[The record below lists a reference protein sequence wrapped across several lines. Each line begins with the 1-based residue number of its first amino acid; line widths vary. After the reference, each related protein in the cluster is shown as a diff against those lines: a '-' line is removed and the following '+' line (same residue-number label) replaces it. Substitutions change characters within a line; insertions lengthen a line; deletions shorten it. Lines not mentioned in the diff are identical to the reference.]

1 MTPSL
6 LCETVTGRTT
16 AELVAA
22 RDAAMTA
29 DLVELRLDGVSDLNA
44 AQALHGRR
52 LPVVVT
58 CRPAWEGGRFDGSEE
73 ERQRLLAQALALGA
87 EYVDVE
93 WRALR
98 SFESLRIAPSGVEGR
113 HAQGTAGLDDLI
125 RANAS
130 RVVVSL
136 HDFAGVPDD
145 LCARTRAM
153 RGTGAAL
160 IKVAITAVRLSDTLP
175 LLEIA
180 RGGDAVVVGMG
191 DAGVP
196 SRLLASRFG
205 SRWTYGGA
213 GVAPG
218 QMPAGRMVDL
228 FRFRTIGADTAI
240 YGVVGDNVMQ
250 SLSPAMHNAAFRAAG
265 LNAAYVPLGAADF
278 NDFLAFADA
287 LGIAGASV
295 TIPFKRD
302 ALHASKVSDETARQT
317 GAANTLRRVRKDPA
331 SIPRGAGPFG
341 PAGAWEATNTDV
353 AGFLEPLEMV
363 QGAGRL
369 TPDDLLMLVGQAER
383 QFEWWTGQRPAP
395 GVMRE
400 AALAETGHGD
410 AEAGRAL

>member
-6 LCETVTGRTT
+6 LCETVTGRTM

-22 RDAAMTA
+22 RDAATTA
-29 DLVELRLDGVSDLNA
+29 DMVELRLDGVSGVDV

-58 CRPAWEGGRFDGSEE
+58 CRPLWEGGKFDGSEE
-73 ERQRLLAQALALGA
+73 ERQRLFSQALALGA

-93 WRALR
+93 WRA
-98 SFESLRIAPSGVEGR
+98 
-113 HAQGTAGLDDLI
+113 GLADLI
-125 RANAS
+125 RAHAS
-130 RVVVSL
+130 RVVVSS

-145 LCARTRAM
+145 LCARARAM
-153 RGTGAAL
+153 RGTGAAV
-160 IKVAITAVRLSDTLP
+160 IKVAITAGRLSDTLP

-180 RGGDAVVVGMG
+180 RGGDAVVIGMG

-218 QMPAGRMVDL
+218 QVPTGRMVDL
-228 FRFRTIGADTAI
+228 FQFRSIGADTAI
-240 YGVVGDNVMQ
+240 YGVVGDNAMH

-265 LNAAYVPLGAADF
+265 LDAAYVPLGAADF
-278 NDFLAFADA
+278 NDFLVFADA

-302 ALHASKVSDETARQT
+302 ALHASRFSDDLAQQV
-317 GAANTLRRVRKDPA
+317 GAANTIRRVRKDPA
-331 SIPRGAGPFG
+331 YIPRGAGPFG
-341 PAGAWEATNTDV
+341 PADAWEATNTDV
-353 AGFLEPLEMV
+353 AGFLEPLD
-363 QGAGRL
+363 GL
-369 TPDDLLMLVGQAER
+369 PMLIAQAER

-395 GVMRE
+395 GVMRA
-400 AALAETGHGD
+400 AALREDGERT
-410 AEAGRAL
+410 L